1 MRAVSIVL
9 IFVLSFISG
18 CGSDSIASSKNLVL
32 KDVNESREVDVT
44 KRVEIEMHG
53 KENSFQIKSMEM
65 NLTKGLGSFLENK

>member
-9 IFVLSFISG
+9 IFVLFFISG
-18 CGSDSIASSKNLVL
+18 CGSDSIALSKKSVL
-32 KDVNESREVDVT
+32 KDVNESREVDVS